1 MTSKSYLLPL
11 IDAEGK
17 IVEFKVY
24 VIDQIS
30 AKVQLIK
37 LDGVLH
43 LSKDLHEKEVQRP
56 NG

>member
-11 IDAEGK
+11 IDVEGK

-30 AKVQLIK
+30 KVQLIK